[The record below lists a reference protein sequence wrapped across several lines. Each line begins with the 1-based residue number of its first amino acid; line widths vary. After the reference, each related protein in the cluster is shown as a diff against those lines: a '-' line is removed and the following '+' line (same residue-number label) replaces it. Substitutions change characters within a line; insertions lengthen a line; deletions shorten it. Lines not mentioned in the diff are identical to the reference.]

1 MLLQT
6 DAIKRKRDKE
16 ISACFERARENLNS
30 LLRSKKHV
38 IRDLAHE
45 LERLGRPVDHIAAE
59 IVHELRNCEELSK
72 SQIYS
77 YLYDKYKDQTQAQ
90 RRNGKKKESN
100 ANTNPVPKTGTES
113 SLKQTITVGNNGRQT
128 ISNDHDTEELKEPA
142 DTPAGYVTSNQQSN
156 LANLQKS
163 DRNPEPKTG
172 TGSLSQEQGKTEQ
185 STNTNT
191 SASEP
196 LQTVSE
202 FEFIIPKEKYEMV
215 TDAMDKSKSVIF
227 VKCDGKKKF
236 LRALADVDN

>member
-1 MLLQT
+1 MLLQA

-77 YLYDKYKDQTQAQ
+77 YLDDKYKDQTQAQ
-90 RRNGKKKESN
+90 RRKGKKKDSN
-100 ANTNPVPKTGTES
+100 GNTNPVPKTGTES
-113 SLKQTITVGNNGRQT
+113 RSEQTITVTNNGQQT
-128 ISNDHDTEELKEPA
+128 TSNEQDTQKLKEPA
-142 DTPAGYVTSNQQSN
+142 DMPAEPVISNQQSN
-156 LANLQKS
+156 PANLQKL
-163 DRNPEPKTG
+163 DWNPDPKTG
-172 TGSLSQEQGKTEQ
+172 TESLLPEQGTIEQ
-185 STNTNT
+185 STNSKT
-191 SASEP
+191 STSEP
-196 LQTVSE
+196 IQTASE

-215 TDAMDKSKSVIF
+215 RDAMDKSNSLIF
-227 VKCDGKKKF
+227 VKCDGKKRF
-236 LRALADVDN
+236 LLALADVDK

>member
-1 MLLQT
+1 LVTWDFLGRIYPRRRRPHTNQRCMLLQT

-100 ANTNPVPKTGTES
+100 ANTAKTDYYS
-113 SLKQTITVGNNGRQT
+113 WQ
-128 ISNDHDTEELKEPA
+128 
-142 DTPAGYVTSNQQSN
+142 
-156 LANLQKS
+156 
-163 DRNPEPKTG
+163 
-172 TGSLSQEQGKTEQ
+172 
-185 STNTNT
+185 
-191 SASEP
+191 
-196 LQTVSE
+196 
-202 FEFIIPKEKYEMV
+202 
-215 TDAMDKSKSVIF
+215 
-227 VKCDGKKKF
+227 
-236 LRALADVDN
+236 